1 MKALTLA
8 LSALLLLTLC
18 ACEQRAPLDIE
29 ALQGRARGGDP
40 AALRELVSL
49 LAVTENGID
58 ARVYPMI
65 LELGAPA
72 IPVLLEEAGADDR
85 NLREHVIAAL
95 GTLKVREAVAP
106 IAKVLADLG
115 LGRRYVAAWAL
126 GEIGDPA
133 GIPPLIR
140 ALDDDDRQV
149 RRYATRA
156 LIRFNQ
162 AAVAPL
168 LDYLGGASTRGE
180 GGAVRVLG
188 DIGDRRALDALLART
203 SGPNRGDVFSA
214 LGKLRDP
221 RAEAALIAGLGDEEW
236 RVRMNAAMA
245 LGPLGSPAAIEPLR
259 KTMEDEVHVV
269 REWSARS
276 LETITGSHV
285 LYRNE
290 KGDYVPPYAIYH

>member
-1 MKALTLA
+1 MKALTFALSAILLLA
-8 LSALLLLTLC
+8 LSAC
-18 ACEQRAPLDIE
+18 QQRAPLDIE
-29 ALQGRARGGDP
+29 ALEGRARGGDP

-72 IPVLLEEAGADDR
+72 IPALLEEATAGDR
-85 NLREHVIAAL
+85 NLREYAIAAL
-95 GTLKVREAVAP
+95 GTLKVQEAVAP
-106 IAKVLADLG
+106 IATVLGDIG

-133 GIPPLIR
+133 GIPPLLR
-140 ALDDDDRQV
+140 ALDDDDREV
-149 RRYATRA
+149 RKYASRA
-156 LIRFNQ
+156 LIRLNK
-162 AAVAPL
+162 AAVLPL

-180 GGAVRVLG
+180 GGAVRALG
-188 DIGDRRALDALLART
+188 DIGDRRALEALLART
-203 SGPNRGDVFSA
+203 SGPNRGDVFFA

-221 RAEAALIAGLGDEEW
+221 RAEAALIAGLGDGEW

-245 LGPLGSPAAIEPLR
+245 LGPLASPAAIEPLR

-276 LETITGSHV
+276 LEKITGSHV

-290 KGDYVPPYAIYH
+290 KGEYVPPYNVYH